1 MENVKNIVDNN
12 KKGKINDDA
21 KLFYSCFI
29 Q

>member
-1 MENVKNIVDNN
+1 MEKVKNIVDNN
-12 KKGKINDDA
+12 KEGKINEPA